1 MVHSFKILVK
11 AVVEEQEGSA
21 SMAERGLPVMRLLAV
36 VEVPTIL
43 EIPQFMV
50 QETPPNQI
58 QVVDHKVLY
67 QEVQVELKH
76 LP

>member
-11 AVVEEQEGSA
+11 AVVEEQEGLA
-21 SMAERGLPVMRLLAV
+21 SMAARGLPVMRLLAV